1 MRNPAQPAVTSIAR
15 HRLRID
21 GLVQGVGFRPFVYR
35 LARELDL
42 TGFVL
47 NDSSGVLIE
56 VEGQHESLKQ
66 FRIRL
71 SAEAPRQANIVS
83 IDTTSVTS
91 AGETL
96 FEIRESLSQDH
107 PNTLISPDIATCD
120 DCLTELF
127 DPADRRYRYPFLNC
141 TNCGPRFTIVRC
153 VPYDRPNTSMASFTM
168 CPECEC
174 EYHTPGDRRFHA
186 QPNACPVCGP
196 ALTLRDRTARITVDD
211 PIAEAVALL
220 RAGKIIALR
229 GIGGFHLVV
238 DAQNDS
244 AVRELRRRKGR
255 AEKPFALMAPSLD
268 AITGICEVSPAESA
282 LLSDPRRPILLLQK
296 KKSNTIADSVAPS
309 NRFFGV
315 MLPYTPLHHL
325 LLRDNFDALVMTS
338 GNHSEE
344 PIICDNDD
352 ALKHLSTIAY
362 YFLLHDR
369 EILQR
374 CDDSILRILDGA
386 ARPIRRAR
394 GFVPEPVFL
403 KVPLKHRILA
413 VGGQMK
419 NCVALGHANKV
430 FLSQH
435 IGDLDD
441 PSALTFFEQCI
452 QHLQSALGVT
462 PNLIAC
468 DLHPGY
474 LSSTWAHSRTDVPVI
489 SVQHH
494 HAHLVSVMADNGV
507 TDRTIGIILDGTG
520 YGSDGTI
527 WGGELLIGDAQG
539 FERFAWLAPVAMPGA
554 TRAIEQPWR
563 MAVSYL
569 HYAYGE
575 SFLDLDLP
583 FLRRRTR
590 DDLLLLTRMITRRIN
605 SPLTSSCGRLFDGFS
620 ALLNLRHEVTYEAQ
634 AAVDLEMAA
643 ASCYVSESLAVDSVP
658 SPASG
663 ALEIKPLV
671 TRAVEHILRGM
682 SIPQLALQFHQDL
695 GELFVGAACNARAVS
710 GVETVALSGGVYQ
723 NALFFSYLKR
733 RLEHERFRVLTH
745 TQLPTNDGGLALG
758 QVLIAD
764 HRHSTSKG

>member
-1 MRNPAQPAVTSIAR
+1 MRKAAPPVPAPTAR

-21 GLVQGVGFRPFVYR
+21 GLVQGVGFRPFVFR

-42 TGFVL
+42 AGFVL
-47 NDSSGVLIE
+47 NDSSGVLMEIE
-56 VEGQHESLKQ
+56 GECESLEQ

-71 SAEAPRQANIVS
+71 SAEAPRQASIVS
-83 IDTTSVTS
+83 IDATSITPT
-91 AGETL
+91 GESL
-96 FEIRESLSQDH
+96 FEIRDSLSQDH

-120 DCLTELF
+120 DCLSELY

-141 TNCGPRFTIVRC
+141 TNCGPRFTIVQS
-153 VPYDRPNTSMASFTM
+153 VPYDRPNTSMAPFTM
-168 CPECEC
+168 CPDCER
-174 EYHTPGDRRFHA
+174 EYHTPSDRRFHA

-196 ALTLRDRTARITVDD
+196 ELTLWNRTTRIAVDD
-211 PIAEAVALL
+211 PIAEAVTLL
-220 RAGKIIALR
+220 RAGNIIALR
-229 GIGGFHLVV
+229 GIGGFHLAV
-238 DAQNDS
+238 DARNDC
-244 AVRELRRRKGR
+244 AIKELRRRKGR
-255 AEKPFALMAPSLD
+255 AEKPFALMVPSLD
-268 AITGICEVSPAESA
+268 AVWRICEVSQAESA

-296 KKSNTIADSVAPS
+296 KESHTIADAVAPN

-344 PIICDNDD
+344 PIMCDNGD
-352 ALKHLSTIAY
+352 ALKRLSTIAD

-394 GFVPEPVFL
+394 GFVPEPIFL
-403 KVPLKHRILA
+403 SVPLKQMILA

-441 PSALTFFEQCI
+441 PSALSFFEHCI
-452 QHLQSALGVT
+452 QHLKSTLGVT

-468 DLHPGY
+468 DLHPEY
-474 LSSTWAHSRTDVPVI
+474 LSTKWAHSRAEVPVVD
-489 SVQHH
+489 VQHH
-494 HAHLVSVMADNGV
+494 HAHLVSVMVENGV

-527 WGGELLIGDAQG
+527 WGGELLIGDAHS
-539 FERFAWLAPVAMPGA
+539 FERFAWLEPIPMPGG

-563 MAVSYL
+563 MAVSCLY
-569 HYAYGE
+569 HTFGE
-575 SFLDLDLP
+575 NFLELDLP
-583 FLRRRTR
+583 FLRRHTR
-590 DDLLLLTRMITRRIN
+590 EDLLLLTQMITRKIN
-605 SPLTSSCGRLFDGFS
+605 SPLTSSCGRLFDAFS
-620 ALLNLRHEVTYEAQ
+620 ALLDLRHEATYEAQ
-634 AAVDLEMAA
+634 AAIDLEMVA
-643 ASCYVSESLAVDSVP
+643 ASCPLTAYSPTEWSTP
-658 SPASG
+658 SARGP
-663 ALEIKPLV
+663 LDIKPFV
-671 TRAVEHILRGM
+671 TRAVDGILRGV
-682 SIPQLALQFHQDL
+682 STPLLALNFHYDL
-695 GELFVGAACNARAVS
+695 AELFINSARQARTAS
-710 GVETVALSGGVYQ
+710 GLETVALSGGVYQ

-733 RLEHERFRVLTH
+733 RLEQERFRVLTH
-745 TQLPTNDGGLALG
+745 TLVPTNDGGLALG

-764 HRHSTSKG
+764 HQLSTSKG